1 MSLSPTEIAILVLPG
16 LATGLGGLG
25 LLVVRRTTSTLLAAL
40 LGLTAGIML
49 AATFFSLLVPALDR
63 GNLGEV
69 LVGFVLGGAVI
80 AVTDQLL
87 PHMHSRLREGATPS
101 LEEAHITNARRRGV
115 MLLSA
120 LTIHNVPEG
129 LAVGVA
135 LGAGGPELAVPI
147 AVAIGIQNIPEG
159 FAAAAPLLAT
169 GTPRARVAA
178 IGAATGLVEPP
189 AAIAAFLVVSVSSAI
204 LPAALA
210 FAAAAMLYVIVDELL
225 PEAAAHKHERLA
237 TGGFFIGFI
246 VMMVLDVSLG

>member
-169 GTPRARVAA
+169 GTPRAAA

>member
-49 AATFFSLLVPALDR
+49 AATFFSLLVPAL
-63 GNLGEV
+63 
-69 LVGFVLGGAVI
+69 VLGGAVI